1 MKKITFILFS
11 FCFLLSNVTIGQAKK
26 KVMQFGK
33 EISPKNINSDGYI
46 RCLTD
51 EYEEYLQSIDPKR
64 ASRAKFE
71 AWLAPLVEEQKQ
83 LQQVASQSG
92 GIIYIPVVVHVI
104 HNGDDYGTNENITDE
119 QVQSQITVM
128 TQDFRRMSGTP
139 GFNTNPVG
147 ADTQIEFVLAKVD
160 PNGNPTNG
168 INRVNL
174 CEASWSTAD
183 IDAVVKPS
191 TIWDAT
197 QYMNMW
203 SVNFSNGSLLGYAQF
218 PSNSGLS
225 GLNTSGGAAT
235 TDGVVAGYRF
245 FGSSSLAP
253 GGNYGAPY
261 DKGRTM
267 THEVGHFLGLRHIW
281 GDGDCTA
288 DDFCADTPNA
298 GAANEGCPTIDS
310 CPGGGNDMVQNYMDY
325 TNDTCMNIFTLDQ
338 KARIV
343 AVMNNSPR
351 RASLKT
357 STKNIAIPL
366 FANDA
371 EVKIEN
377 SCSTVE
383 PTCDAPNP
391 TSPAKRVLLYN
402 RGTSNLTSA
411 TLNYNMNGG
420 TSYNQNWTG
429 NLAPNRYAVVTL
441 TNSTGN
447 GTLNVSVTIA
457 NGVADQRSSNNT
469 ASKTFGTTASLAY
482 ANATSFTFNLFG
494 DSFGSETT
502 WTLKNQ
508 AGTTLYSGGPYT
520 DQQGGGTYQ
529 YVTNQVWNLPA
540 NGCYYLSVNDS
551 YGDGLFDGVGQGY
564 YTVTA
569 GASTVVNVTD
579 FVASGNPEFTFI
591 SRESYFTNNAALS
604 TDDFGLLD
612 NVNLYPNPSNDNF
625 TINLPVDIERKGTVE
640 IYNSIGQQITV
651 KSIQSD
657 ADLNVNVS
665 SLSNG
670 VYFLKLNFAGSTKT
684 MKFIKN

>member
-11 FCFLLSNVTIGQAKK
+11 FCFLLSNVTVGQVKK

-92 GIIYIPVVVHVI
+92 GIVYIPVVVHVI
-104 HNGDDYGTNENITDE
+104 HNGDAYGTNENITDE

-579 FVASGNPEFTFI
+579 FVASGNPDFTFI